1 MTVNKKHTDKQAKN
15 TSNFKKNHIIRGYS
29 GKKCMP
35 QLAKIRSFHHDSYR
49 DFLQL
54 NTPENARLKTGLQ
67 RILEEVFPI
76 VSYNGVIE
84 LSFISYKFLPIK
96 YSINECKKG
105 NLTYAIPVV
114 IRLKRTLYEI
124 STEKNELNNTEK
136 TERKITDVIE
146 QDVHLGSIPMITENG
161 SFIINGVERVL
172 VSQLHRAPGAFF
184 EVTEDKTHGKSV
196 HSALVIPARGSW
208 LDMLFDSKNIL
219 QARIDKKRKVIA
231 TSLLMCFNS
240 KRLSDTYDFDNM
252 DLGYAEKNRNLSIA
266 RGGVSKT
273 ELLSLF
279 YKHNTAK
286 RVKDGWSIDWIESE
300 WSNVKLKHDLIDAE
314 SHKVL
319 HEAGTT
325 LKARQLQVIT
335 KSGVK
340 HIFLSD
346 EQFLGA
352 FSACDIVDTRNGK
365 ILAYAGEEFTMKKMA
380 ELAEH
385 IDKFYILS
393 LNRSFN
399 ELYWLD
405 TINAERAHTREEAL
419 LNIYKVVRP
428 NERPSLNIAWELF
441 YGMFLDAEKY
451 DLSDVG
457 RVRLNMRLLLN
468 IDKNHSVLTK
478 ADVMGIT
485 KILLEIKA
493 GRNQVDDLDGLM
505 NRRVRLAGELIE
517 AQCYT
522 VLTKMTRLIKDRM
535 SMSDTA
541 TATPHS
547 MFNSQLFV
555 SAMKDFFTKS
565 QLSQFMDHTNPLS
578 ALTHVRRLSALGPG
592 GLNKDRADAGVRDVQ
607 STYNGKIC
615 IVQTP
620 EGTNIGLINAFT
632 VNANIDRYGFLQS
645 CYNRVVQGKVTDEIV
660 YLSSIDEARYNI
672 AYGDTD
678 LNETG
683 EFANTIVPCRKGGE
697 VIDVEA
703 TEVDYI
709 DASTNQIVSVSAS
722 LIPWLESND
731 AMRDLMGS
739 NMQGQAVPGLY
750 SQSPLVGTGM
760 EASILEQSGACI
772 YAKRDG
778 EVIQVFGD
786 RIVVK
791 ADEYDK
797 DTGVIDIYNMHKFEQ
812 SNAGTCVHQ
821 TAAVNVGDK
830 VSKGDVLTNGSS
842 ADRGDLALGYNVRA
856 AFLSM
861 NGMNFE
867 DSIVISEKLVQ
878 DDVFTSIHLKT
889 FEATIKDTKHGQQQ
903 TTADIPGVYREKVW
917 HLDESGI
924 VQIGT
929 TVAPGMILV
938 GRVTP
943 VVESHIS
950 GEDKLIR
957 AICKGSASS
966 VRDDSLYVPAGVNGT
981 VIDVKIINRRDNTDK
996 RTIALKKVEILELK
1010 KDRDLEIS
1018 MLKQSFTHILHDL
1031 FKNQIIAKSNDV
1043 ISEAELAKIHID
1055 NCDRIK
1061 LKDTEVQ
1068 KRVDFM
1074 RAEFDKAA
1082 ADITAKCERDIEK
1095 VHEGID
1101 LPTGVEK
1108 LVKVTVAVKCAM
1120 QSGDKLSGRYGN
1132 KGIVSY
1138 ILPVEDMPFTADGK
1152 PVDIVLSPLGV
1163 VSRMNLGQI
1172 FECHLGKSAQGL
1184 ADRLHHMLCG
1194 YVANDKADKALKAL
1208 TEAEIAGALKK
1219 TDASLAILT
1228 DQEQIDED
1236 IDFTDHTV
1244 SHATLRELANPNRDI
1259 KSDMNHIRSY
1269 LKTVYA
1275 KEHAYIDSLS
1285 DADVI
1290 KWSVELAKDGVHFAC
1305 PVFNSMREQDIQDM
1319 LTKAGYETHGKE
1331 TLYDGKTGMPYDNK
1345 VNVGILYMLKLHH
1358 LVNKKVHARSIG
1370 PYSSVTLQPLGGKAQ
1385 EGGQRDGEMENW
1397 ALQAYGAAYTLL
1409 EMMTIKSD
1417 DVSGR
1422 IAAFEAITQDRMIS
1436 HVSIPV
1442 AFQVFVK
1449 ELESLCLK
1457 VTLGQRE
1464 HAIRDGWTRKQDI
1477 DTIALSLSS
1486 PEDILAQ
1493 SYGEPKKPETVNYRN
1508 YRPEKGGLCCERIFG
1523 PVKDYECAC
1532 GKYKKYQNRGIICER
1547 CGVEVTTSRVRRERM
1562 GHIELV
1568 TPVLHT
1574 WFYRVLPNRVALML
1588 NYSSHDIDAIIN
1600 FDKYVVIDPRMT
1612 VFDKGQLLTEDE
1624 YQSACDAE
1632 GAETFKVATGV
1643 EAIELM
1649 LKDINLET
1657 EIKKVKNDLEAT
1669 GMKAKRKKLI
1679 VRFKLL
1685 NGFYQNNIKP
1695 EWMVLRILPVMPADL
1710 RPIVS
1715 IEAGRLAASDITEL
1729 YRRFIIRHNRLKH
1742 LLELDAPEILIRNA
1756 KRALQEALDN
1766 LFDNTRRDRPVLGAN
1781 NRPLKSISDKI
1792 KGKDGMIRQ
1801 NLIGKRV
1808 DYSGRSVITVDPTL
1822 QLHQCGLPRS
1832 MALELFKPFVCAAL
1846 IKDGV
1851 VLTLRDANL
1860 MIEEERPEVWDVLE
1874 SVVYRHPVLLN
1885 RAPTLHRLSIRA
1897 FEVVLVNGSAIR
1909 LHPLVCSGFNADFD
1923 GDQMAVHI
1931 PLSVEAQL
1939 EARVSMLASNN
1950 ILHPA
1955 DGRVAVLP
1963 SKDVVL
1969 GIFHLTNM
1977 PETSKNPYKFMN
1989 LEDVLHAFDHNVI
2002 KSQQHIQLL
2011 HDGKWMDTTAGRVIF
2026 YKILPQHQE
2035 ITFESVNK
2043 VIRNKDMAALFRNI
2057 YNICGQEATGLLADK
2072 LMRLGFEYATKSG
2085 ITFALNDLRIPQMKT
2100 ELVATVNEK
2109 VQSLQQQYLE
2119 GMISDNERHNA
2130 AQDLWMQCMDSLSEY
2145 VKSGMTENGQN
2156 DIYAMIDS
2164 GARGTKQQ
2172 LMHMIGMRGLVVT
2185 TTGKVLE
2192 HMIQEC
2198 YKEGLTI
2205 RSFFDT
2211 THGTRKGVAD
2221 TALRTAVAGYLTR
2234 RLVDVAQDCVVLEDD
2249 CGCTDG
2255 LVKHAIYQG
2264 DTVVE
2269 HLFARL
2275 EGRVLAH
2282 DIKDEHDVTI
2292 ISAGTLIDKTHADII
2307 QKHNVKSAT
2316 IRSVLTCQTKN
2327 GVCAACYGIDLGR
2340 NKLVGF
2346 GTAVGVIA
2354 AQSISEPSTQLT
2366 LRTFHQGGAAHKDV
2380 EESTIMSPIAGILTY
2395 NETHTV
2401 INRHDEA
2408 IVIRK
2413 HLECVLK
2420 DTHDNEFKYTIPYGA
2435 KVCFKNKSK
2444 IDKGDMIAEWD
2455 PYSMPIIT
2463 ESTGIAKYI
2472 DLLDDVTIKKSEGDS
2487 GIMTVTDWRKLSVQ
2501 REYRPAIQLINEDG
2515 TPIITEYGAD
2525 LKYYL
2530 HAGAMIMIKDGQQIL
2545 PGDVIAKLSKAQ
2557 SKSKDIT
2564 GGLPMISDLCEAR
2577 EPVNKAILS
2586 MTAGTVRFIKDKR
2599 QTRRIAVQDA
2609 DGNTTEYAIP
2619 SHAHLLV
2626 HEGYNVSK
2634 GDMLTDGR
2642 IYSFDI
2648 LRILGTKPMV
2658 EFFINE
2664 LQDIYRSHGISVNE
2678 KHIEIIVKYMLQA
2691 VEVTDPGDS
2700 TYLPGER
2707 VNMEEFEKTNAELLA
2722 KGEKIAHS
2730 IPHLQGISDR
2740 SLVKSG
2746 LSSAAFQDSIK
2757 YMLNAIYSGF
2767 TDDLT
2772 SHVKTAMMTANL
2784 ANIGTGAY
2792 VYKLHNQYYATQA
2805 QQSAVIDEAITEVA
2819 V

>member
-1 MTVNKKHTDKQAKN
+1 MTVNKKHTDKLAKN
-15 TSNFKKNHIIRGYS
+15 TSKFKKNHIIRGYS
-29 GKKCMP
+29 GKACMP

-49 DFLQL
+49 EFLQL
-54 NTPENARLKTGLQ
+54 DTTENQRLKTGLQ
-67 RILEEVFPI
+67 RILEEVFPV
-76 VSYNGVIE
+76 VSYNGAIE
-84 LSFISYKFLPIK
+84 LSFVNYKLLPVK
-96 YSINECKKG
+96 YSISECKNG

-114 IRLKRTLYEI
+114 IRLKRTLFEI
-124 STEKNELNNTEK
+124 DAEKN
-136 TERKITDVIE
+136 ERKITDIIE
-146 QDVHLGSIPMITENG
+146 QDVHLGSIPMITDNG

-208 LDMLFDSKNIL
+208 LDMIFDTKNIL

-240 KRLSDTYDFDNM
+240 KHLPDTYDFENM
-252 DLGYAEKNRNLSIA
+252 DLGYGEKNRNIA
-266 RGGVSKT
+266 ISRGGVSKT
-273 ELLSLF
+273 ELLRLF
-279 YKHNTAK
+279 YKRNNAV
-286 RVKDGWSIDWIESE
+286 RVTDGWSIDWTESE
-300 WSNVKLKHDLIDAE
+300 WSNVKLKHDLIDADTRA
-314 SHKVL
+314 VL
-319 HEAGTT
+319 YETGVT
-325 LKARQLQVIT
+325 LKSRQLQGIT

-352 FSACDIVDTRNGK
+352 FSACDIVDVRNGK

-405 TINAERAHTREEAL
+405 TINAEKAHTREEAL
-419 LNIYKVVRP
+419 FNIYKVVRP
-428 NERPSLNIAWELF
+428 NERPSLNTSWELL
-441 YGMFLDAEKY
+441 YGMFLDADKY

-468 IDKNHSVLTK
+468 IPKSQSVLTK
-478 ADVMGIT
+478 ADIMGIT

-493 GRNQVDDLDGLM
+493 GRDHVDDLDGLM

-535 SMSDTA
+535 SSSDTA
-541 TATPHS
+541 TVTPHS
-547 MFNSQLFV
+547 IFNSQLFV

-632 VNANIDRYGFLQS
+632 VNANIDQYGFLQA
-645 CYNRVVQGKVTDEIV
+645 CYNKVVNGTVTDEIV

-678 LNETG
+678 LTEART
-683 EFANTIVPCRKGGE
+683 FALDMIPCRRGGE
-697 VIDVEA
+697 VVEVTA
-703 TEVDYI
+703 NEVDYI
-709 DASTNQIVSVSAS
+709 DASTNQIVSVSTS

-731 AMRDLMGS
+731 AMRDLMGA

-750 SQSPLVGTGM
+750 SESPFVGTGM
-760 EASILEQSGACI
+760 ESAVLEQSGACL
-772 YAKRDG
+772 YAKRAG
-778 EVIQVFGD
+778 EIIQVFED

-797 DTGVIDIYNMHKFEQ
+797 VAGVIDIYYMHKFEQ
-812 SNAGTCVHQ
+812 SNAGTCIHQ
-821 TAAVNVGDK
+821 TAAVNVGDR
-830 VSKGDVLTNGSS
+830 VEKGDVLTNGSS
-842 ADRGDLALGYNVRA
+842 SDQGDLALGYNVRA

-861 NGMNFE
+861 KGMNFE
-867 DSIVISEKLVQ
+867 DSIVISERLVH

-903 TTADIPGVYREKVW
+903 TTADIPNVYREKVW

-924 VQIGT
+924 VQVGT
-929 TVAPGMILV
+929 SVAPGMILV

-966 VRDDSLYVPAGVNGT
+966 VRDDSLCVPAGVNGT
-981 VIDVKIINRRDNTDK
+981 VIDVKVINRRDNTDK
-996 RTIALKKVEILELK
+996 RTIALKKAEILDLK
-1010 KDRDLEIS
+1010 KDRDLEIA
-1018 MLKQSFTHILHDL
+1018 MLKQSFVHIFHDIYR
-1031 FKNQIIAKSNDV
+1031 NQILAKSTEMITD
-1043 ISEAELAKIHID
+1043 AELAKINVD
-1055 NCDRIK
+1055 SCERYK
-1061 LKDTEVQ
+1061 LKDADAQ
-1068 KRVDFM
+1068 KRVDFI
-1074 RAEFDKAA
+1074 RAEFDKAVEE
-1082 ADITAKCERDIEK
+1082 INAKCERDIDK

-1172 FECHLGKSAQGL
+1172 FECHLGKAAQGL
-1184 ADRLHHMLCG
+1184 SERLHHMLCG
-1194 YVANDKADKALKAL
+1194 YVANEKAEKAAKAL
-1208 TEAEIAGALKK
+1208 TEAEISGSLKT
-1219 TDASLAILT
+1219 TDAALVALT
-1228 DQEQIDED
+1228 DTDEIDED
-1236 IDFTDHTV
+1236 IDWTDHTV
-1244 SHATLRELANPNRDI
+1244 SHAALRDI
-1259 KSDMNHIRSY
+1259 TNPDRGIASNVDSIRAF
-1269 LKTVYA
+1269 LKTVYV
-1275 KEHAYIDSLS
+1275 KEHEFVDNLS
-1285 DADVI
+1285 DEDVI
-1290 KWSVELAKDGVHFAC
+1290 KWSVQLATKGVHFAC
-1305 PVFNSMREQDIQDM
+1305 PVFNSMREQEIQDM
-1319 LTKAGYETHGKE
+1319 LIKAGYESNGKE
-1331 TLYDGKTGMPYDNK
+1331 ILFDGKTGLPYDNK
-1345 VNVGILYMLKLHH
+1345 VNIGILYMLKLHH

-1449 ELESLCLK
+1449 ELEALCLK
-1457 VTLGQRE
+1457 VTLGHRVNP
-1464 HAIRDGWTRKQDI
+1464 IRDGWTRKQDI

-1486 PEDILAQ
+1486 PEEILAQ

-1532 GKYKKYQNRGIICER
+1532 GKLKKYQNRGITCDR
-1547 CGVEVTTSRVRRERM
+1547 CGVQVTANRVRRERM
-1562 GHIELV
+1562 GHIELI

-1574 WFYRVLPNRVALML
+1574 WFYRVLPNRVAMML
-1588 NYSSHDIDAIIN
+1588 NYSSHDIDAIVN
-1600 FDKYVVIDPRMT
+1600 FDKYVVVDPGMT
-1612 VFDKGQLLTEDE
+1612 VFIKGQLLTEDE

-1632 GAETFKVATGV
+1632 GVETFKVSTGV
-1643 EAIELM
+1643 EAIEIL
-1649 LKDINLET
+1649 LKEINLET
-1657 EIKKVKNDLEAT
+1657 EIAQVKKDLEAT

-1679 VRFKLL
+1679 MRFKLL
-1685 NGFYQNNIKP
+1685 NGFHQNNIKP
-1695 EWMVLRILPVMPADL
+1695 EWMVLRVLPVMPADL

-1766 LFDNTRRDRPVLGAN
+1766 LFDNTRRDRPVLGSN

-1822 QLHQCGLPRS
+1822 ELHQCGLPRS
-1832 MALELFKPFVCAAL
+1832 MALELFKPFVCAGL

-1874 SVVYRHPVLLN
+1874 SVIYRHPVLLN

-1897 FEVVLVNGSAIR
+1897 FEVVLVNGNAIR

-1955 DGRVAVLP
+1955 DGRIAVLP

-1969 GIFHLTNM
+1969 GIYHLTNM
-1977 PETSKNPYKFMN
+1977 PEMSDKPYKFTSVQ
-1989 LEDVLHAFDHNVI
+1989 DVLQAFDHNVI
-2002 KSQQHIQLL
+2002 KSQQHVRVLN
-2011 HDGKWMDTTAGRVIF
+2011 DGKWLDTTAGRVIF
-2026 YKILPQHQE
+2026 YKILPAHQE
-2035 ITFESVNK
+2035 ITLESVNRA
-2043 VIRNKDMAALFRNI
+2043 IRNKDLAVLFRNV

-2085 ITFALNDLRIPQMKT
+2085 ITFALNDLRIPQIKQ
-2100 ELVATVNEK
+2100 ELVDTVNAK
-2109 VQSLQQQYLE
+2109 VQTLQQQYLE

-2130 AQDLWMQCMDSLSEY
+2130 TQDLWMQCMDSLSEH
-2145 VKSGMTENGQN
+2145 VKTGMTEYGQN
-2156 DIYAMIDS
+2156 DIYSMIDS

-2221 TALRTAVAGYLTR
+2221 TALRTSVAGYLTR

-2249 CGCTDG
+2249 CKCTDG
-2255 LVKHAIYQG
+2255 LVKHSIYQG
-2264 DTVVE
+2264 ENVVE
-2269 HLFARL
+2269 PLFARIV
-2275 EGRVLAH
+2275 GRVLAQ
-2282 DIKDEHDVTI
+2282 DIKDENDNVLI
-2292 ISAGTLIDKTHADII
+2292 PAGTMMHKMHESILQNNH
-2307 QKHNVKSAT
+2307 VKSAV

-2380 EESTIMSPIAGILTY
+2380 EESTLISISDGVLSY

-2401 INRHDEA
+2401 INRHGES

-2413 HLECVLK
+2413 QLECLFK
-2420 DTHDNEFKYTIPYGA
+2420 DIHGGEIKYTVPYGA
-2435 KVCFKNKSK
+2435 KVFFKNNTKVAK
-2444 IDKGDMIAEWD
+2444 DEMIAEWD

-2463 ESTGIAKYI
+2463 ESTGIAKYV
-2472 DLLDDVTIKKSEGDS
+2472 DLIDDVTIRKSEGDTA
-2487 GIMTVTDWRKLSVQ
+2487 IMTVTDWRKLSVQ
-2501 REYRPAIQLINEDG
+2501 REYRPAIQLINTDG

-2530 HAGAMIMIKDGQQIL
+2530 HVGAMIMIKDGQQIL
-2545 PGDVIAKLSKAQ
+2545 PGDVVAKLSKAQ

-2586 MTAGTVRFIKDKR
+2586 VTAGTVRFIKDKR

-2609 DGNTTEYAIP
+2609 DGNTTEYTIP

-2642 IYSFDI
+2642 IYSFDV

-2691 VEVTDPGDS
+2691 VEVTDPGSS

-2707 VNMEEFEKTNAELLA
+2707 VNTEEFEKTNAELLA
-2722 KGEKIAHS
+2722 NGEKIAHS
-2730 IPHLQGISDR
+2730 VPHLQGISDR

-2757 YMLNAIYSGF
+2757 YMLNAIYSGH

-2792 VYKLHNQYYATQA
+2792 VYKLHNQYYANQA
-2805 QQSAVIDEAITEVA
+2805 QKAQQTAEELFEVSNP
-2819 V
+2819 